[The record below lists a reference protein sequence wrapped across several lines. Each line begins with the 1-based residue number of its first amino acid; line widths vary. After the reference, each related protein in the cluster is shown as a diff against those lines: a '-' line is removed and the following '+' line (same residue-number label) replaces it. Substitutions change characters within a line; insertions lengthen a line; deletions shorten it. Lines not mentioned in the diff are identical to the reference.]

1 MIDAAWEVASEVPAD
16 AELLAAFVWQ
26 GALDTMPVPAHLATL
41 YGFSAAAGE
50 LLRASDGERAVVVVG
65 LGVRSDS
72 ETGGTDAR
80 TITRAA
86 GELGRA
92 VRHAPTV
99 AVQLADVRHTEAVVR
114 GLVLGAY
121 RFDRHRS
128 EVGEPTL
135 GRVVLVG
142 GDAEAL
148 ERALVVARAVVA
160 TRDLAN
166 ETPQRMHVGV
176 LVAEAEAVAAE
187 AGLECRVLGRDELVA
202 GGFGCLLAVNAGS
215 VEPPA
220 LVELR
225 YTPVHD
231 DGRTPHVALVG
242 KGITFDSGGLSLK
255 PPTGMTTMKSD
266 MSGAAAVLAVMA
278 ALAPLG
284 VEVPVRGYL
293 ALTDNMPGPT
303 ATRPGEIV
311 RARNGTTVEILD
323 TDAEGR
329 LVLAD
334 AIAYAAEAEPV
345 AIIDIATLTG
355 YARTIGRDYT
365 VVHSDTPVLRD
376 AVLDAAAAVGEL
388 AWAAPFARH
397 MRGHLDSGIAD
408 LRNIGEPD
416 EGDPVLAAQFLSS
429 FSDGVPWCHLD
440 IGETGWSGSTS
451 GELVKGAT
459 GAMVRTLCEHLAG
472 L

>member
-1 MIDAAWEVASEVPAD
+1 
-16 AELLAAFVWQ
+16 
-26 GALDTMPVPAHLATL
+26 
-41 YGFSAAAGE
+41 
-50 LLRASDGERAVVVVG
+50 
-65 LGVRSDS
+65 
-72 ETGGTDAR
+72 
-80 TITRAA
+80 
-86 GELGRA
+86 
-92 VRHAPTV
+92 
-99 AVQLADVRHTEAVVR
+99 
-114 GLVLGAY
+114 
-121 RFDRHRS
+121 
-128 EVGEPTL
+128 
-135 GRVVLVG
+135 
-142 GDAEAL
+142 
-148 ERALVVARAVVA
+148 
-160 TRDLAN
+160 
-166 ETPQRMHVGV
+166 MHVGV
-176 LVAEAEAVAAE
+176 LVDEVQWIASQT
-187 AGLECRVLGRDELVA
+187 GLECTVLGREELVA

-220 LVELR
+220 LVEVR
-225 YTPVHD
+225 YTPPVD

-255 PPTGMTTMKSD
+255 PPSGMTTMKSD
-266 MSGAAAVLAVMA
+266 MSGAAAVLSVLA
-278 ALAPLG
+278 ALPALG
-284 VEVPVRGYL
+284 VRVPVRGYL

-334 AIAYAAEAEPV
+334 AIAYAVESAPV
-345 AIIDIATLTG
+345 AVIDIATLTG
-355 YARTIGRDYT
+355 YARTLGRDYT

-376 AVLDAAAAVGEL
+376 ALLDAAASVGEL
-388 AWAAPFARH
+388 AWDAPFARH

-429 FSDGVPWCHLD
+429 FADGVPWCHLD
-440 IGETGWSGSTS
+440 IGEAGWAGSTS

-459 GAMVRTLCEHLAG
+459 GAMVRTLCEHLAR